1 MIKITAVEFY
11 NAKAETL
18 NKGEDFISAS
28 QSKCG
33 GYISRAYQVDTYNFE
48 YVESRYNKATKQV
61 LYFGSR

>member
-1 MIKITAVEFY
+1 MNKITAVEFY

-18 NKGEDFISAS
+18 NKGADFISAS

-33 GYISRAYQVDTYNFE
+33 RYISRAYQVDTSSFE
-48 YVESRYNKATKQV
+48 WVESRYNKATKTV

>member
-1 MIKITAVEFY
+1 MNKITAVEFY

-28 QSKCG
+28 KSKCG
-33 GYISRAYQVDTYNFE
+33 GYISRSYQVDTYNFE
-48 YVESRYNKATKQV
+48 YVESRYNKATKTV

>member
-11 NAKAETL
+11 NAKSETL
-18 NKGEDFISAS
+18 NKGEDFISAF

-33 GYISRAYQVDTYNFE
+33 GYISRAYQVDTASFE
-48 YVESRYNKATKQV
+48 WVESRYNKATKTV